1 MSDNIPAIS
10 LIKRGCDKFPRCIIA
25 KGDAFQN
32 PTYWTGTD
40 WTPDESQARVF
51 ASVNEAAWVR
61 HDVLLDSLEGRPVH
75 RYVAPLH
82 IEIYGEKPKLDD
94 LRRWL
99 EKAVR
104 VVVNSPEQGLGPQ
117 ETVAML
123 LLDSEE
129 ANKA

>member
-1 MSDNIPAIS
+1 MSDDIPAIS

-32 PTYWTGTD
+32 PVYWTGSD
-40 WTPDESQARVF
+40 WTADEAEARVF
-51 ASVNEAAWVR
+51 ANFTEAAWVR

-75 RYVAPLH
+75 RYVAPLY
-82 IEIYGEKPKLDD
+82 IEIYGERPKLED
-94 LRRWL
+94 LRKWL

-104 VVVNSPEQGLGPQ
+104 VVVNSPEHGLGPQ

-123 LLDSEE
+123 LLDTEE
-129 ANKA
+129 TKGE